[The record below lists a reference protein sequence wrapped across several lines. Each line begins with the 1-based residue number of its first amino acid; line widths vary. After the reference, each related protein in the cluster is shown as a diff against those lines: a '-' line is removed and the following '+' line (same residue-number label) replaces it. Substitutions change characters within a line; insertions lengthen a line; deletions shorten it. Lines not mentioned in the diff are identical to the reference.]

1 MKGASPVAPSA
12 PRACGQRHACAA
24 ARAPRARTT
33 RARAQHKFLRLLAG
47 RSAYCEFRKLYS
59 KLWGFH
65 PTANAARQPG
75 GSQSQPGVRSQPA
88 VSMWNATGPS
98 GPLWGHAAQ
107 LGANDRYK
115 LKSVSDLMKIA
126 EGPPDSVSAGAR
138 RRAVRTA
145 LDTCKVATD
154 KCVEE
159 PVLWEVA
166 ECDPDYEGEWDGT
179 WELCTLVEDNGERC
193 SVRIVSDGKLCKK
206 VPRRFVRRKSLFPHL
221 PRPLTQQLLDG
232 HLGDVHDPRVLRTMA
247 VLAEDLMLMEHH
259 DPAFICPSEDMVFD
273 MVITGMHHELRGLQL
288 LLQGMEPE
296 HWSLLAPLLRSRA
309 LIDPADFTADESGRA
324 RRDLLE
330 QRSWWISLLL
340 RALNAPVLL
349 ILKKQDALVLA
360 KRLLVLVSARDPEQ
374 TARPWKRYDAESSGW
389 IPNPSYYRA
398 QAKRQLTALLGAMG
412 RAHGF
417 DEPTLAVLRALAF
430 TTAPAEVSVDLL
442 SRLCHVPPP
451 CSPPLEPLTTDLP
464 ASSEVVGLLQDTLA
478 RLGTDALSLTL
489 LPRMTLRAK
498 RAAACSCRWLR
509 TIIAPHLRSATLHV
523 LAEDATLDNAAFVA
537 RLPTLERLHV
547 EGESF
552 LCDGLD
558 IPKLRSLPRLALK
571 TIGAP
576 AALFLGCLLSGG
588 EHTIRLSN
596 GLSFISL
603 QPVATRSE
611 LSLIV
616 SSAADLAVILG
627 SLSNNRALKRLTLP
641 MIICEKRLGQPTDP
655 DALTPCMAAV
665 DGLGEMVV
673 QLGQALHASV
683 LIK

>member
-1 MKGASPVAPSA
+1 MPAPYSERGLARRPERASRL
-12 PRACGQRHACAA
+12 RAEARLRSCARSSEDDA
-24 ARAPRARTT
+24 S
-33 RARAQHKFLRLLAG
+33 ARAQHTFVRLLAERRADCQQFKKKL
-47 RSAYCEFRKLYS
+47 RSS
-59 KLWGFH
+59 GFH
-65 PTANAARQPG
+65 PTANAARRLLAAL
-75 GSQSQPGVRSQPA
+75 VRSQPA

-107 LGANDRYK
+107 LGGRERYK
-115 LKSVSDLMKIA
+115 LASVSDLMKIA

-138 RRAVRTA
+138 RRAIRTA
-145 LDTCKVATD
+145 LDTCTVATD
-154 KCVEE
+154 CVEE

-179 WELCTLVEDNGERC
+179 WELCTLEEDNGERC

-232 HLGDVHDPRVLRTMA
+232 HLGDVHDPKVLRTMA

-360 KRLLVLVSARDPEQ
+360 KRLLVLVSARAPEQ
-374 TARPWKRYDAESSGW
+374 TARPWRRYDAESSGW

-417 DEPTLAVLRALAF
+417 DEPTLAVLRVLAF
-430 TTAPAEVSVDLL
+430 TTPAEVSVDLL
-442 SRLCHVPPP
+442 SRLLSDHCHVPPP

-498 RAAACSCRWLR
+498 RAAACSCRWLC
-509 TIIAPHLRSATLHV
+509 TIIAAHLRSATLHV

-537 RLPTLERLHV
+537 RLPTLEGAIRGGRV
-547 EGESF
+547 
-552 LCDGLD
+552 
-558 IPKLRSLPRLALK
+558 LP
-571 TIGAP
+571 
-576 AALFLGCLLSGG
+576 
-588 EHTIRLSN
+588 
-596 GLSFISL
+596 
-603 QPVATRSE
+603 V
-611 LSLIV
+611 
-616 SSAADLAVILG
+616 
-627 SLSNNRALKRLTLP
+627 
-641 MIICEKRLGQPTDP
+641 
-655 DALTPCMAAV
+655 
-665 DGLGEMVV
+665 
-673 QLGQALHASV
+673 
-683 LIK
+683 

>member
-1 MKGASPVAPSA
+1 MPAPYSERGLARRPERASRL
-12 PRACGQRHACAA
+12 RAEARLRSCAGSSEDDA
-24 ARAPRARTT
+24 S
-33 RARAQHKFLRLLAG
+33 ARAQQTFLRLPVA
-47 RSAYCEFRKLYS
+47 RSAYFQQFRDVEKIKSFAKCLIPEFLPHGQRGAPDS
-59 KLWGFH
+59 F
-65 PTANAARQPG
+65 AA
-75 GSQSQPGVRSQPA
+75 GVRSQPA

-115 LKSVSDLMKIA
+115 LKSVSDLMKIP

-145 LDTCKVATD
+145 LDTCTVATD
-154 KCVEE
+154 TCVEE

-179 WELCTLVEDNGERC
+179 WELCTLEEDNGERC

-360 KRLLVLVSARDPEQ
+360 MRLLVLVSARAPEQ
-374 TARPWKRYDAESSGW
+374 TARPWRRYDAESSGW

-430 TTAPAEVSVDLL
+430 TTPAEVSVDLL
-442 SRLCHVPPP
+442 SHLLSDHCHVPPP
-451 CSPPLEPLTTDLP
+451 CSPPLEPLTSDLP

-478 RLGTDALSLTL
+478 RLGTALRCSLG
-489 LPRMTLRAK
+489 
-498 RAAACSCRWLR
+498 
-509 TIIAPHLRSATLHV
+509 V
-523 LAEDATLDNAAFVA
+523 
-537 RLPTLERLHV
+537 
-547 EGESF
+547 G
-552 LCDGLD
+552 
-558 IPKLRSLPRLALK
+558 
-571 TIGAP
+571 
-576 AALFLGCLLSGG
+576 
-588 EHTIRLSN
+588 
-596 GLSFISL
+596 
-603 QPVATRSE
+603 
-611 LSLIV
+611 
-616 SSAADLAVILG
+616 
-627 SLSNNRALKRLTLP
+627 
-641 MIICEKRLGQPTDP
+641 
-655 DALTPCMAAV
+655 
-665 DGLGEMVV
+665 
-673 QLGQALHASV
+673 
-683 LIK
+683 

>member
-1 MKGASPVAPSA
+1 L
-12 PRACGQRHACAA
+12 
-24 ARAPRARTT
+24 T
-33 RARAQHKFLRLLAG
+33 FLRLPVA
-47 RSAYCEFRKLYS
+47 RSAYFQQFRDVEKIKSFAKCLIPEFLPHGQRGAPDS
-59 KLWGFH
+59 F
-65 PTANAARQPG
+65 AA
-75 GSQSQPGVRSQPA
+75 GVRSQPA

-115 LKSVSDLMKIA
+115 LKSVSDLMKIP

-145 LDTCKVATD
+145 LDTCTVATD
-154 KCVEE
+154 TCVEE

-179 WELCTLVEDNGERC
+179 WELCTLEEDNGERC

-360 KRLLVLVSARDPEQ
+360 MRLLVLVSARAPEQ
-374 TARPWKRYDAESSGW
+374 TARPWRRYDAESSGW

-417 DEPTLAVLRALAF
+417 DEPTLAVLRVLAF
-430 TTAPAEVSVDLL
+430 TTPAEVSVDLL
-442 SRLCHVPPP
+442 SRLLSDHCHVPPP
-451 CSPPLEPLTTDLP
+451 CSSPLEPLTADLP

-673 QLGQALHASV
+673 QLGQALRCQR
-683 LIK
+683 LD